1 MKQVARALVAQRK
14 ALVSAGAFDA
24 LGKIPSFGEDVELN
38 AHGRNY
44 PSVSINVAAA
54 PSSVTAVVP
63 IKATET
69 ITVESEESD
78 SVLLGK
84 IVDVLVDGVN
94 ERPFFG
100 FDATIHRATF
110 GGVRLL
116 AGSVGGERKAAISWD
131 LLASWRS
138 R

>member
-14 ALVSAGAFDA
+14 ALVASGAFDA
-24 LGKIPSFGEDVELN
+24 LGKIPTFGEDVDLN

-44 PSVSINVAAA
+44 PSVSLAVAGA
-54 PSSVTAVVP
+54 PSSVSAVVP
-63 IKATET
+63 MKVTET
-69 ITVESEESD
+69 VVVEAEEGD

-84 IVDVLVDGVN
+84 LVDVLIDGVN

-116 AGSVGGERKAAISWD
+116 PGIANERKAAISWD